1 MIPEDTTIF
10 NGKSGR
16 KYFDDPEVRLRQIL
30 GQDAFPATGGGR
42 HLLYGCPVCKRPW
55 FKSGRG
61 EYPCLTQEQLEN
73 LGMVLHADIQ
83 TFHLLPRALCTICSA
98 IHLGGMFSIGAYPQH
113 TGYHFLWES
122 ASSRPLQCL
131 AMVCRADGITLD
143 EVLGLIPDPLLE
155 QRCILR
161 SLLAWLETCPWPETI
176 QAYTQAQ
183 RRSLACLLPP
193 GTAVDG
199 RAQHWQGYAWEVVC
213 PPLGGDVLVSLAVTL
228 PLPDPAP
235 FFSLL
240 MSWRAL
246 ARALRLVL

>member
-10 NGKSGR
+10 NGNSGQR
-16 KYFDDPEVRLRQIL
+16 YYDDPEVRLRQIL
-30 GQDAFPATGGGR
+30 GQDALPATGGGR

-55 FKSGRG
+55 FKSGRSD
-61 EYPCLTQEQLEN
+61 YPRLTPEQLES
-73 LGMVLHADIQ
+73 LGMMLHADIQ
-83 TFHLLPRALCTICSA
+83 AFHQLPRALCTICSA

-113 TGYHFLWES
+113 NGYHFLWES
-122 ASSRPLQCL
+122 ASSRHLRFQ

-143 EVLGLIPDPLLE
+143 ALLGQLPDPLLE
-155 QRCILR
+155 QRCQLG
-161 SLLAWLETCPWPETI
+161 SVLTWLETCPWPEAI

-183 RRSLACLLPP
+183 RQLLACLLPP
-193 GTAVDG
+193 GTRADG

-213 PPLGGDVLVSLAVTL
+213 PPLGDDVLISLAVTL
-228 PLPDPAP
+228 PLPDSAP